1 LRKLSDKYF
10 GPPSGLIIRVPE
22 GFPETTRPR
31 IAGHAGE
38 KIPLRFLLPRP
49 WAERHGVFGIGK
61 SYFRDLA
68 LWWRRLGPRP
78 LILRARSFA
87 GTTLVLSKQDRDL
100 LTAYHRKGAVLKG
113 ALLLWGEQLRED
125 IVSREDTFFL
135 NQIEK
140 DPNILNALSPPVP
153 QAGKAPPWDY

>member
-1 LRKLSDKYF
+1 
-10 GPPSGLIIRVPE
+10 
-22 GFPETTRPR
+22 
-31 IAGHAGE
+31 
-38 KIPLRFLLPRP
+38 
-49 WAERHGVFGIGK
+49 
-61 SYFRDLA
+61 
-68 LWWRRLGPRP
+68 
-78 LILRARSFA
+78 
-87 GTTLVLSKQDRDL
+87 
-100 LTAYHRKGAVLKG
+100 VLKG